1 MTLNVKLFASVR
13 EAVGSRMETVEMT
26 EGTTVGSLWQSYVS
40 RYPKLAKVS
49 VAYAVNHEY
58 AAAERVLK
66 DGDEIAFIPPV
77 SGG

>member
-13 EAVGSRMETVEMT
+13 EAVGSRAETVEMSD
-26 EGTTVGSLWQSYVS
+26 GTTVGGLWQSYVS
-40 RYPKLAKVS
+40 RYPKLANLS

-58 AAAERVLK
+58 AGAECLLK
-66 DGDEIAFIPPV
+66 DGDEVAFIPPV

>member
-13 EAVGSRMETVEMT
+13 EAVGSRTETVEMT

-40 RYPKLAKVS
+40 RYPRLGRVS

-58 AAAERVLK
+58 AGAERELK